1 VQLIECFYTIKSGTL
16 TIAGHPVSSLDRKW
30 LRRNMAYVTQDPVMF
45 HASIADNIR
54 YGNPNASDEQV
65 HQAAIQANCHE
76 FIESFPEGYAT
87 IVGERGATLS
97 GGQRQRI
104 SIARAIL
111 RNPAILILDE
121 ATSALDN
128 KSEKLVQAALD
139 HVMRGRTVLVI
150 AHRLSTI
157 ENADVIAVVR
167 QGRIIELGTHSE
179 LLAQQGFYASLHSTD
194 KRK

>member
-1 VQLIECFYTIKSGTL
+1 
-16 TIAGHPVSSLDRKW
+16 
-30 LRRNMAYVTQDPVMF
+30 MAYVTQDPVMF